1 MTIIRIPTVA
11 ALCAA
16 VALAAAPLAAAAVDA
31 TVVVRAPSSPAA
43 GKART
48 GDYKIVKRGSKVTR
62 ARCLEGGYV
71 MVPSQG
77 NATTAQRDHDIHE
90 ACKTVDYTK

>member
-1 MTIIRIPTVA
+1 MTLVRFPAVA

-16 VALAAAPLAAAAVDA
+16 LTLAAAPLAAADA
-31 TVVVRAPSSPAA
+31 TVVVRAPSAPAP

-48 GDYKIVKRGSKVTR
+48 GDYKIVKRGTKVTR
-62 ARCLEGGYV
+62 ARCTEGGYV

-77 NATTAQRDHDIHE
+77 KATTAERDHDIHE